1 MRIRSVCS
9 YTVFLKD
16 IEGHIFNVCNP
27 GLPHPVTD
35 LADLFK
41 TLSSYM
47 PFYHCDAGLLVIFGV
62 ILKTAGDLA
71 FTNAA
76 QLLWISL

>member
-1 MRIRSVCS
+1 MKYI
-9 YTVFLKD
+9 K
-16 IEGHIFNVCNP
+16 GHIFNVCNP
-27 GLPHPVTD
+27 ALPHPFTD

-41 TLSSYM
+41 LLSSYM
-47 PFYHCDAGLLVIFGV
+47 PFHHCDAGLLVILRV

-76 QLLWISL
+76 QLFWISL

>member
-9 YTVFLKD
+9 YTVL
-16 IEGHIFNVCNP
+16 GHIFNVCNP
-27 GLPHPVTD
+27 ALPHPVTD

-41 TLSSYM
+41 LLSSYM
-47 PFYHCDAGLLVIFGV
+47 PFHRFDAGLLVILRV
-62 ILKTAGDLA
+62 LLKTAGDLS